1 MEKRELK
8 QSHLAQQWKEVLGS
22 DGSTRNVQLLTRF
35 QELQDYFDSERN
47 SLLTR
52 NRDIED
58 REKEWEAKVLNF
70 NLEMEA
76 KARKLQEIESLAEEK
91 GKEVEFKTIKLGLI
105 QKSMVECCNTL
116 ESKEEVIG
124 AMEKRTRKLAA
135 KKRELEG
142 LVDKL
147 EFRRRQVEKLGLVDS
162 MVTECLNEVQLEG
175 KQLHSCERSL
185 QGCSGGV
192 EKKERIEELAKELEL
207 ERKQIDSVI
216 QERRQH
222 FDSQEKMLTEG
233 SHGLEMKKRQLEEK
247 AKELDLKQKQFDS
260 VIQERQ
266 KHLDSQESSLQERS
280 CALEVKDRLLE
291 DQIREF
297 ESKQKQFD
305 LMIQG
310 RQQRLDSQEKML
322 LVSSHGLE
330 MKEKQLE
337 KQAKELE
344 LKQKQFD
351 LMVHEHKKH
360 LDSQEKLLQDC
371 FHELQMKWWQVEEQV
386 KELELKRKQFDAM
399 VQESQKQFISQE
411 KLLHE
416 FSNGLEMKERNL
428 EEHVKEFESNQNVF
442 VSMIQED
449 QRHLDSQKKWL
460 QERSHGLQMK
470 ERQFEEQVKE
480 FESKQKQSY
489 SLIQERQQHLDSQE
503 KLLQESSHGLEMRE
517 MQLQEQ
523 VKELESK
530 HKEFDSIRKST
541 EEHIQNLKSK
551 EKTNVHPEVDNDQQ
565 LLCTPATI
573 INRDGRGLQLLM
585 NEHLKRIDLVGTEI
599 STVLQVSSDPAKLVL
614 NAMQGFYPSNLTGDN
629 SETFDYDL
637 RVIRRSCILLLQ
649 ELKIFSPQIS
659 PQVREDAMN
668 LAADWKAKMTM
679 ASENDMEVLGFLKL
693 VTVYDI
699 TTACDP
705 KELQSLLTIVAQHG
719 QASELCQ
726 ALKTTNKAPAS
737 NSISFPVKVEEPES
751 SPVRNVLTSS
761 SPNLQPGA
769 TTDATNMQGSL
780 NEHSSGNPPMQNE
793 MFVALQ
799 MSLHPEKLAFK
810 LIKTH
815 LDQCWGN
822 RDVGLGAVVMEN
834 TISLLIDLAKVTP
847 LVGSDVK
854 KDAKELAVQW
864 KAKLRADS
872 ENSFEILGFLQFIST
887 YELLSAFNKD
897 EIVKLFGMIYLDEMA
912 LNSHR
917 TLGLSDKIPGKFL
930 ENRHSYISLCSCSTT
945 IALEEVAL
953 GAMASAFVHER

>member
-1 MEKRELK
+1 MRRAPVRATERWSVEEEEA
-8 QSHLAQQWKEVLGS
+8 QSSKLWRPPSAIAV
-22 DGSTRNVQLLTRF
+22 
-35 QELQDYFDSERN
+35 DSRAN
-47 SLLTR
+47 SKSPT
-52 NRDIED
+52 
-58 REKEWEAKVLNF
+58 
-70 NLEMEA
+70 
-76 KARKLQEIESLAEEK
+76 
-91 GKEVEFKTIKLGLI
+91 

-162 MVTECLNEVQLEG
+162 TVTECLNEVQLEG
-175 KQLHSCERSL
+175 KQLHSRERSL

-192 EKKERIEELAKELEL
+192 ENKERIEELAKELEL

-297 ESKQKQFD
+297 ESKQKQLD

-322 LVSSHGLE
+322 L
-330 MKEKQLE
+330 
-337 KQAKELE
+337 
-344 LKQKQFD
+344 
-351 LMVHEHKKH
+351 
-360 LDSQEKLLQDC
+360 
-371 FHELQMKWWQVEEQV
+371 
-386 KELELKRKQFDAM
+386 
-399 VQESQKQFISQE
+399 
-411 KLLHE
+411 
-416 FSNGLEMKERNL
+416 
-428 EEHVKEFESNQNVF
+428 
-442 VSMIQED
+442 
-449 QRHLDSQKKWL
+449 
-460 QERSHGLQMK
+460 
-470 ERQFEEQVKE
+470 
-480 FESKQKQSY
+480 
-489 SLIQERQQHLDSQE
+489 
-503 KLLQESSHGLEMRE
+503 ESSHGLKMRE
-517 MQLQEQ
+517 MQLLEQ

-530 HKEFDSIRKST
+530 QKEFDSIRKST

-599 STVLQVSSDPAKLVL
+599 STVLQASSDPAKLVL
-614 NAMQGFYPSNLTGDN
+614 NAMQGFYPSNLTGYN
-629 SETFDYDL
+629 SETSDYDL

-659 PQVREDAMN
+659 PQVREDALN

-705 KELQSLLTIVAQHG
+705 KEVHSLLAIVAQHG
-719 QASELCQ
+719 QATELCQ

-761 SPNLQPGA
+761 SPNLQPSA

-810 LIKTH
+810 LMKTH

-917 TLGLSDKIPGKFL
+917 TLGFSDKIPDLIQNLGIKIQPP
-930 ENRHSYISLCSCSTT
+930 ERHKCKRLRRLSELP
-945 IALEEVAL
+945 
-953 GAMASAFVHER
+953 

>member
-1 MEKRELK
+1 
-8 QSHLAQQWKEVLGS
+8 
-22 DGSTRNVQLLTRF
+22 
-35 QELQDYFDSERN
+35 
-47 SLLTR
+47 
-52 NRDIED
+52 
-58 REKEWEAKVLNF
+58 
-70 NLEMEA
+70 
-76 KARKLQEIESLAEEK
+76 
-91 GKEVEFKTIKLGLI
+91 
-105 QKSMVECCNTL
+105 MVECCNTL

-175 KQLHSCERSL
+175 KQLHSRERSL

-192 EKKERIEELAKELEL
+192 ENKERIEELAKELEL

-297 ESKQKQFD
+297 ESKQKQLD

-322 LVSSHGLE
+322 L
-330 MKEKQLE
+330 
-337 KQAKELE
+337 
-344 LKQKQFD
+344 
-351 LMVHEHKKH
+351 
-360 LDSQEKLLQDC
+360 
-371 FHELQMKWWQVEEQV
+371 
-386 KELELKRKQFDAM
+386 
-399 VQESQKQFISQE
+399 
-411 KLLHE
+411 
-416 FSNGLEMKERNL
+416 
-428 EEHVKEFESNQNVF
+428 
-442 VSMIQED
+442 
-449 QRHLDSQKKWL
+449 
-460 QERSHGLQMK
+460 
-470 ERQFEEQVKE
+470 
-480 FESKQKQSY
+480 
-489 SLIQERQQHLDSQE
+489 
-503 KLLQESSHGLEMRE
+503 ESSHGLKMRE
-517 MQLQEQ
+517 MQLLEQ

-530 HKEFDSIRKST
+530 KKEFDSIRKST

-599 STVLQVSSDPAKLVL
+599 STVLQASSDPAKLVL

-629 SETFDYDL
+629 SETSDYDL

-659 PQVREDAMN
+659 PQVREDALN

-705 KELQSLLTIVAQHG
+705 KEVHSLLAIVAQHG
-719 QASELCQ
+719 QATELCQ

-761 SPNLQPGA
+761 SPNLQPSA

-917 TLGLSDKIPGKFL
+917 TLGFSDKIPDLIQNLGI
-930 ENRHSYISLCSCSTT
+930 EIQPPERHKCKRLRRLSELP
-945 IALEEVAL
+945 
-953 GAMASAFVHER
+953 

>member
-1 MEKRELK
+1 MRRAPVRATERWSVEEEEA
-8 QSHLAQQWKEVLGS
+8 QSSKLWRPPSAIAV
-22 DGSTRNVQLLTRF
+22 
-35 QELQDYFDSERN
+35 DSRAN
-47 SLLTR
+47 SKSPT
-52 NRDIED
+52 
-58 REKEWEAKVLNF
+58 
-70 NLEMEA
+70 
-76 KARKLQEIESLAEEK
+76 
-91 GKEVEFKTIKLGLI
+91 

-175 KQLHSCERSL
+175 KQLHSRERSL

-192 EKKERIEELAKELEL
+192 ENKERIEELAKELEL

-297 ESKQKQFD
+297 ESKQKQLD

-322 LVSSHGLE
+322 L
-330 MKEKQLE
+330 
-337 KQAKELE
+337 
-344 LKQKQFD
+344 
-351 LMVHEHKKH
+351 
-360 LDSQEKLLQDC
+360 
-371 FHELQMKWWQVEEQV
+371 
-386 KELELKRKQFDAM
+386 
-399 VQESQKQFISQE
+399 
-411 KLLHE
+411 
-416 FSNGLEMKERNL
+416 
-428 EEHVKEFESNQNVF
+428 
-442 VSMIQED
+442 
-449 QRHLDSQKKWL
+449 
-460 QERSHGLQMK
+460 
-470 ERQFEEQVKE
+470 
-480 FESKQKQSY
+480 
-489 SLIQERQQHLDSQE
+489 
-503 KLLQESSHGLEMRE
+503 ESSHGLKMRE
-517 MQLQEQ
+517 MQLLEQ

-530 HKEFDSIRKST
+530 KKEFDSIRKST

-599 STVLQVSSDPAKLVL
+599 STVLQASSDPAKLVL

-629 SETFDYDL
+629 SETSDYDL

-659 PQVREDAMN
+659 PQVREDALN

-705 KELQSLLTIVAQHG
+705 KEVHSLLAIVAQHG
-719 QASELCQ
+719 QATELCQ

-761 SPNLQPGA
+761 SPNLQPSA

-917 TLGLSDKIPGKFL
+917 TLGFSDKIPDLIQNLGI
-930 ENRHSYISLCSCSTT
+930 EIQPPERHKCKRLRRLSELP
-945 IALEEVAL
+945 
-953 GAMASAFVHER
+953 